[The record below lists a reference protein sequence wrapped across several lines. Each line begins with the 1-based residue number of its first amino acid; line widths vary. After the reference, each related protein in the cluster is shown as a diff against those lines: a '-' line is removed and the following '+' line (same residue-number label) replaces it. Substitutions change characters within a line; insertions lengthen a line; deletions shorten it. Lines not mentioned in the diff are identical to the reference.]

1 MEDKNNPLLCVIGPT
16 ATGKTRLAVA
26 LADFY
31 HAEILSADSRQV
43 YRQMDIGTGK
53 DKEEYIVEGRS
64 IPFHLIDIVEAGYHY
79 NIFEYQRDFY
89 KAYATIRQRN
99 RNAILCGGSGMYI
112 DSVLR
117 NYRLDK
123 VPENKEL
130 RLQLESVSMETLI
143 EKLSQLTSLH
153 NHTDTCDRDRL
164 IRAIEIQEFYKKHPE
179 LKDKKKFDT
188 LIFYVHVEREIL
200 RERITQRLVER
211 LHHGMIEEV
220 EAILHKGLSPEAMMY
235 YGLEY
240 KYITLYITGELS
252 YNEMQDQLNT
262 AIHQFAKRQ
271 CTWFRGMQRK
281 GMKFHIIDGSLSNK
295 EKLATLTPIVEAWGG
310 FSV

>member
-1 MEDKNNPLLCVIGPT
+1 MIGPT
-16 ATGKTRLAVA
+16 ASGKTHLSVS
-26 LADFY
+26 LADMY

-53 DKEEYIVEGRS
+53 DKEEYRVEGKP
-64 IPFHLIDIVEAGYHY
+64 IPFHLIDIVAVGYRY

-89 KAYATIRQRN
+89 KAYTAIRQRN

-117 NYRLDK
+117 NYRLDE
-123 VPENKEL
+123 VPKNKEL
-130 RLQLESVSMETLI
+130 RSQLESMSMETLM
-143 EKLSQLTSLH
+143 EKLSQLISLH
-153 NHTDTCDRDRL
+153 NHTDTCDRERL
-164 IRAIEIQEFYKKHPE
+164 VRAIEIQEFYKKYPE
-179 LKDKKKFDT
+179 LKDNKKFDS
-188 LIFYVHVEREIL
+188 LIFYVHFEREIL

-240 KYITLYITGELS
+240 KYITLYITGKLS

-281 GMKFHIIDGSLSNK
+281 GFKFHIIDGSLSDK
-295 EKLATLTPIVEAWGG
+295 EKLASVSPMVEAWGG
-310 FSV
+310 FSM